1 MIEDGEEVLLV
12 GKKREY
18 FVKAGE
24 GQFSTDRGMID
35 LGALAGMS
43 PGDEIRTHLDVPFVV
58 LRPRPTDFFVH
69 AKRSGA
75 PMLPKDIGIVIAY
88 TGMNR
93 SDVVLDAGTGSGV
106 AAIYFGNIA
115 REVKTYEVRPEF
127 ARLAARN
134 IRDARLDNV
143 EVIAADML
151 EATGEFDVVH
161 LDLTI
166 TPAHVEH
173 AYSLLRPGGYL
184 ACYTPFLEH
193 TFVTLD
199 TAGPLFRDV
208 HCYEC
213 MEREL
218 TRSTRGTRPSTRVA
232 HSGYITIARKSTT
245 PD

>member
-1 MIEDGEEVLLV
+1 MIEEGEHLLLV
-12 GKKREY
+12 SEDREY

-24 GQFSTDRGMID
+24 GKFSTDRGMID
-35 LGALAGMS
+35 LGALAGMN
-43 PGDEIRTHLDVPFVV
+43 PGDEVRTHLDVPFRV

-88 TGMNR
+88 TGMNHEDR
-93 SDVVLDAGTGSGV
+93 VLDAGTGSGV

-127 ARLAARN
+127 AKLAAKN
-134 IRDARLDNV
+134 VENARLKNV
-143 EVIAADML
+143 EVVAADML

-173 AYSLLRPGGYL
+173 AFSLLRPGGYL

-193 TFVTLD
+193 TFVALD
-199 TAGPLFRDV
+199 AATPLFRDV

-218 TRSTRGTRPSTRVA
+218 TRSARGTRPSTRVA
-232 HSGYITIARKSTT
+232 HSGYVTIARK
-245 PD
+245 